1 MTDESGRAKFK
12 SLFSVSRET
21 MERLD
26 QFVELVLLESLSQN
40 LIAKS
45 TEHIFWQRHM
55 IDSAQLLPLCSTTDG
70 RWLDVGT
77 GAGFPGIVL
86 SLMTD
91 ATFLLVEPRKLRAQ
105 FLQRVVDELGLSSR
119 VEVLQTRVE
128 AVAARPLA
136 SITAR
141 AFAPLS
147 QALRATLHLADQ
159 GTTWLLHKG
168 RNAAAEV
175 VEAQRAFEGN
185 FETIPSMTAPDA
197 SIVRVRGLCGVR
209 S

>member
-1 MTDESGRAKFK
+1 MNEAGRADFEAT
-12 SLFSVSRET
+12 FDVSRET
-21 MERLD
+21 MATLD
-26 QFVELVLLESLSQN
+26 RFADLVLLESRDQN

-45 TEHIFWQRHM
+45 TEHVFWQRHM
-55 IDSAQLLPLCSTTDG
+55 IDSAQLLPLRGTTGG

-77 GAGFPGIVL
+77 GAGFPGLVL

-91 ATFLLVEPRKLRAQ
+91 ATFLLVEPRRLRAQ
-105 FLQRVVDELGLSSR
+105 FLKRVVDELGLSSR
-119 VEVLQTRVE
+119 VEVSQTRVE
-128 AVAARPLA
+128 AITASPFA

-147 QALRATLHLADQ
+147 EVLRATIHLADRS
-159 GTTWLLHKG
+159 TTWLLHKG

-175 VEAQRAFEGN
+175 VDARLAFDGN

-197 SIVRVRGLCGVR
+197 SIVRVSGVR